1 MPPEMQAQVFEPFF
15 TTKQAGKGTGLGL
28 ATCYGIVKQHGGH
41 IWLYS
46 EVGQGTTFKVYLPRT
61 TEVADVQHTYETPKT
76 LLVGDETVL
85 LVEDEAAVR
94 QLAIRVLRQLGYTV
108 LGATDGADALRVA
121 GEYPGAIDLLL
132 TDVVMPQL
140 GGAALAERLREAHPR
155 LKVLFMSGYT
165 DHTIIRHS
173 LLEPG
178 VAFLQKPFV
187 PEMLA
192 RKVREVLATEAGR
205 DA

>member
-1 MPPEMQAQVFEPFF
+1 
-15 TTKQAGKGTGLGL
+15 TTKQVGKGTGLGL

-61 TEVADVQHTYETPKT
+61 TEVADAYDTYGASET
-76 LLVGDETVL
+76 LLVGSETVL

-94 QLAIRVLRQLGYTV
+94 QLAVRVLRQLGYAV
-108 LGATDGADALRVA
+108 LEAIDGADALRVA

-140 GGAALAERLREAHPR
+140 GGAALAERLRETHPQ
-155 LKVLFMSGYT
+155 LK
-165 DHTIIRHS
+165 
-173 LLEPG
+173 
-178 VAFLQKPFV
+178 
-187 PEMLA
+187 
-192 RKVREVLATEAGR
+192 
-205 DA
+205 